1 MPVICQTF
9 VENAWKKDL
18 CSNCF
23 KSSEEHAGQP
33 SKNDHKPL
41 TGQDSLTELQLG
53 TNRYFTLSSTQF
65 IPNSRYTA
73 QISKW
78 NDTVFQH
85 SIEEQDHCS
94 KITEDPGQL
103 SNNLSITSNSATQS
117 LGTNEDN
124 SETSSST
131 HTLNNNQGGASN
143 SLSDKMKETTNHT
156 VIERLD
162 SLVLGTPLNSLE
174 IETQR
179 EGADLN
185 TTAGSKTGILKD
197 SKKVRASPE
206 KKRGITFPDYEELQE
221 IIGYGGDM
229 YYSSDED
236 DAKEPDRKSE
246 TEYSDELT
254 QEERNVVNITKK
266 NTSFNSHAQNLK
278 DPSGSP
284 LPKLGVDKKHTP
296 IISVRPFVREHTPG
310 RVNMVSPMINGEVVT
325 TVTTRNNKDNSSSKP
340 TENSK
345 LFNSVRK
352 LDQNDGSGRGEI
364 NTKTNKQDSLG
375 SDGSTENSSSDSD
388 SNTRDSPPPSD
399 ISFTSFDMKNKEISR
414 PSPES
419 YKKQS
424 SFLSSQI
431 EEQKAKSTAATARLS
446 FLSNYPP
453 LPKSDISTHKVK
465 PSNYMDEHVTIL
477 SAAKAKLSLPNKN
490 SSLGAGREVE
500 DDQAPI
506 EQQKAKSTA
515 ATARLSFLNSTI
527 NGNSKSELNFSP
539 TKVETETELTPL
551 PVSAQI
557 SEDKSEAVQDDENP
571 ADKSQVPKN
580 GPEKVTSTRS
590 ESCRDSP
597 KVKLTRKSPYVVGPY
612 ASTAI
617 LKGTPKPMITRKP
630 PILKDKPKVP
640 LKPNK
645 LMMRSPSSSPSP
657 SPSPHEAKRS
667 SQAEGEKEDATD
679 CSRPKRNSSPDKKS
693 DVAAPREAS
702 FRQKSEA
709 VAVTLA
715 AHSKE
720 TKSEDEPSISGARP
734 GGEASEDSGSET
746 IAVGHDRNNSLII
759 SVSSVKTMLNDIPSS
774 ESHGIE
780 TTESCGD
787 NSTKSENSPPQ
798 VQKNL
803 ANKNKE
809 ALEAIRKSLSNKLI
823 SSTPPAVVLESIKAS
838 ESCRGS
844 VPVNKISVEKTAS
857 NSFEENRASIA
868 DALQFNRHDNVA
880 RPSTKRQAPKPP
892 DSTTDELEETEAPP
906 LLEFYESPNE
916 TNDDPSNEKA
926 EEIYDEPE
934 VCPEPKLAPAIR
946 NSSMKSEQCNK
957 NKDSKPRT
965 VQFSPETV
973 TVTVPSA
980 NAVPKMISYNRWMGK
995 SQNPYLESSFTGQ
1008 PITMY
1013 PPGAISPP
1021 MKKPGVAYAPAPIV
1035 DDGPRKWTE
1044 KKNKWRSKSTPRSTE
1059 IDEIIG
1065 SSKTKTPNRLGIF
1078 APSSPQPIKRQ
1089 SRVEIYESE
1098 KKLQKKG
1105 KFSLKKLF
1113 KLQGVPDAMEDN
1125 TDNKFIDKEHEREI
1139 LERQKVKVRPEIIHP
1154 LDLLN
1159 GGVEVVKITPKNSLK
1174 GHYEKHKNSKSAE
1187 KSAVKRH
1194 ADLKAKLDS
1203 DSKDSGHDT
1212 SSIHT
1217 ETSEGTTSSSGGD
1230 YSNTS
1235 VDFSPSLTPVGVVPQ
1250 PPPEALLSSASRE
1263 ISASQGC
1270 LGVNSVGKPKP
1281 LPPPRSQSLE
1291 TFEKNEGSE
1300 EVDFCPDVVITPHQG
1315 GSPTI
1320 IRHHRAS
1327 STPDQTVYANLG
1339 QLRSNL
1345 TPNKPQRTASMREAN
1360 QGTESENVS
1369 VPPPPTEQE
1378 PSPAYISQGKI
1389 NLGDVTIP
1397 SPNSSHPAHFHAK
1410 TSSITGS
1417 LNSEALS
1424 DSTISFPSSTA
1435 RKAMDGSEADSE
1447 RDSVSPQRLPDE
1459 GLYGEDDSPVT
1470 SNSNRK
1476 RVSRLSMRKGRS
1488 IVHKNLEDNY
1498 GAVITANHEAI
1509 AQILEQ
1515 VCQNRPTPSSLKTLA
1530 SAMNLRFA
1538 DFSVLSESEGLRTEK
1553 RAFFPATWGSA
1564 HLPVTLMVSKDM
1576 ALNNNNVKNPF
1587 SMTPIAQFVDQVP
1600 SYLLAQPT
1608 TTPGAGHS
1616 NNQAVVWALSRL
1628 QVLQFGTFAKNMKTR
1643 RKSLRV
1649 DEFEKDM
1656 SFILL
1661 QLINGL
1667 KFLQAQG
1674 IEETIADLDNFLLAR
1689 SDNDTNHRLIITEE
1703 CHKAGS
1709 SSTQTKM
1716 SLCQCALSA
1725 MLQLF
1730 DIPDPVGKACEPQQ
1744 KIELPQIIPSVSM
1757 FKTMAVILQKDG
1769 GVSLGQVKS
1778 MLEFMLWGPSDI
1790 IFDFKMGR
1798 EAESREEALQRW
1810 LDLERA
1816 TVLNNLIRTQGLWN
1830 IHLTVYEEYHLLF
1843 LVRTCAKMLREASL
1857 LFESEVSRM

>member
-1 MPVICQTF
+1 
-9 VENAWKKDL
+9 
-18 CSNCF
+18 
-23 KSSEEHAGQP
+23 
-33 SKNDHKPL
+33 
-41 TGQDSLTELQLG
+41 
-53 TNRYFTLSSTQF
+53 
-65 IPNSRYTA
+65 
-73 QISKW
+73 
-78 NDTVFQH
+78 
-85 SIEEQDHCS
+85 
-94 KITEDPGQL
+94 
-103 SNNLSITSNSATQS
+103 
-117 LGTNEDN
+117 
-124 SETSSST
+124 
-131 HTLNNNQGGASN
+131 
-143 SLSDKMKETTNHT
+143 
-156 VIERLD
+156 
-162 SLVLGTPLNSLE
+162 
-174 IETQR
+174 
-179 EGADLN
+179 
-185 TTAGSKTGILKD
+185 
-197 SKKVRASPE
+197 
-206 KKRGITFPDYEELQE
+206 
-221 IIGYGGDM
+221 
-229 YYSSDED
+229 
-236 DAKEPDRKSE
+236 
-246 TEYSDELT
+246 
-254 QEERNVVNITKK
+254 
-266 NTSFNSHAQNLK
+266 
-278 DPSGSP
+278 
-284 LPKLGVDKKHTP
+284 
-296 IISVRPFVREHTPG
+296 
-310 RVNMVSPMINGEVVT
+310 
-325 TVTTRNNKDNSSSKP
+325 
-340 TENSK
+340 
-345 LFNSVRK
+345 
-352 LDQNDGSGRGEI
+352 
-364 NTKTNKQDSLG
+364 
-375 SDGSTENSSSDSD
+375 
-388 SNTRDSPPPSD
+388 
-399 ISFTSFDMKNKEISR
+399 
-414 PSPES
+414 
-419 YKKQS
+419 
-424 SFLSSQI
+424 
-431 EEQKAKSTAATARLS
+431 
-446 FLSNYPP
+446 
-453 LPKSDISTHKVK
+453 
-465 PSNYMDEHVTIL
+465 
-477 SAAKAKLSLPNKN
+477 
-490 SSLGAGREVE
+490 
-500 DDQAPI
+500 
-506 EQQKAKSTA
+506 
-515 ATARLSFLNSTI
+515 
-527 NGNSKSELNFSP
+527 
-539 TKVETETELTPL
+539 
-551 PVSAQI
+551 
-557 SEDKSEAVQDDENP
+557 
-571 ADKSQVPKN
+571 
-580 GPEKVTSTRS
+580 
-590 ESCRDSP
+590 
-597 KVKLTRKSPYVVGPY
+597 
-612 ASTAI
+612 
-617 LKGTPKPMITRKP
+617 
-630 PILKDKPKVP
+630 
-640 LKPNK
+640 
-645 LMMRSPSSSPSP
+645 
-657 SPSPHEAKRS
+657 
-667 SQAEGEKEDATD
+667 
-679 CSRPKRNSSPDKKS
+679 
-693 DVAAPREAS
+693 VAAPRKAS
-702 FRQKSEA
+702 FRQKSEY
-709 VAVTLA
+709 VNVNLA
-715 AHSKE
+715 QGDE
-720 TKSEDEPSISGARP
+720 TKLEDEPSVTVKGLSRDVS
-734 GGEASEDSGSET
+734 ESKDSASETS
-746 IAVGHDRNNSLII
+746 ALGHDRNNSLII
-759 SVSSVKTMLNDIPSS
+759 SVSSAKTILNDTLSCS
-774 ESHGIE
+774 ESHKIE
-780 TTESCGD
+780 TTDSSGIH
-787 NSTKSENSPPQ
+787 SIKSENSPPQ

-823 SSTPPAVVLESIKAS
+823 SSAPPPLVVESIKAS
-838 ESCRGS
+838 ESGKDS
-844 VPVNKISVEKTAS
+844 VLVNKAVAEKTAS

-868 DALQFNRHDNVA
+868 DALQFNRHDNSA
-880 RPSTKRQAPKPP
+880 RPSTKRQAPMPP
-892 DSTTDELEETEAPP
+892 ESSTDEVEESETT

-916 TNDDPSNEKA
+916 SNDDPSNEKS
-926 EEIYDEPE
+926 EEIYEEPE
-934 VCPEPKLAPAIR
+934 VPSEPKLAPAIR
-946 NSSMKSEQCNK
+946 NSSMKSEHCNK

-980 NAVPKMISYNRWMGK
+980 NAVPKIISYNKWMGK

-1021 MKKPGVAYAPAPIV
+1021 MKKPGVGYAPAPIV

-1065 SSKTKTPNRLGIF
+1065 SSKTKAPNRLGIF

-1125 TDNKFIDKEHEREI
+1125 ADNKFIDKEHEREI

-1154 LDLLN
+1154 LDLQN

-1174 GHYEKHKNSKSAE
+1174 GHYEKHKNMKSGE
-1187 KSAVKRH
+1187 KSAVKRQ

-1217 ETSEGTTSSSGGD
+1217 ETSEGTTSSGGD
-1230 YSNTS
+1230 YSHTS
-1235 VDFSPSLTPVGVVPQ
+1235 VDFSHSLTPVGVVPQ

-1291 TFEKNEGSE
+1291 TFEKKEES
-1300 EVDFCPDVVITPHQG
+1300 EVDFSPDVVSTPQPREVPTTISHQR
-1315 GSPTI
+1315 T
-1320 IRHHRAS
+1320 S
-1327 STPDQTVYANLG
+1327 STPEQTVYANLG
-1339 QLRSNL
+1339 LLRSNL
-1345 TPNKPQRTASMREAN
+1345 TPNKPQRTASMREEN
-1360 QGTESENVS
+1360 QDTESENAN
-1369 VPPPPTEQE
+1369 VPSPPTESQ
-1378 PSPAYISQGKI
+1378 PSQPPLAYITPGKI

-1397 SPNSSHPAHFHAK
+1397 TPNSSHLAHFHAK

-1417 LNSEALS
+1417 VNSEALS
-1424 DSTISFPSSTA
+1424 DSTISFPSSTT

-1447 RDSVSPQRLPDE
+1447 RDSVSPQRLHDE
-1459 GLYGEDDSPVT
+1459 GLYGEEGSPIT
-1470 SNSNRK
+1470 SNRK

-1515 VCQNRPTPSSLKTLA
+1515 VCQNRPTPSSLKSLA
-1530 SAMNLRFA
+1530 SAMNLRFS

-1553 RAFFPATWGSA
+1553 RAFFPATWGTS

-1576 ALNNNNVKNPF
+1576 ALNNNNVKNSF
-1587 SMTPIAQFVDQVP
+1587 ALTPIAQFVDQVP
-1600 SYLLAQPT
+1600 SYLLAPQSQT
-1608 TTPGAGHS
+1608 TGVGHI

-1628 QVLQFGTFAKNMKTR
+1628 QVLQFGTFAKNMKHR

-1656 SFILL
+1656 SFVLL

-1709 SSTQTKM
+1709 SSSTQTKM

-1730 DIPDPVGKACEPQQ
+1730 DIQDPVGKACEPQQ

>member
-23 KSSEEHAGQP
+23 KSCEEHAVGQA

-53 TNRYFTLSSTQF
+53 NNRYFTLSTTQF
-65 IPNSRYTA
+65 IPNSRYTK

-85 SIEEQDHCS
+85 SIEEQDSS
-94 KITEDPGQL
+94 KITADPGKL
-103 SNNLSITSNSATQS
+103 SNNLSITSSGATQS
-117 LGTNEDN
+117 LATNEEN
-124 SETSSST
+124 SVTSSTTSM
-131 HTLNNNQGGASN
+131 LNNNQGN
-143 SLSDKMKETTNHT
+143 SVSDKMKETNNHT

-179 EGADLN
+179 EGFVVK
-185 TTAGSKTGILKD
+185 TTAGCKTGILKD
-197 SKKVRASPE
+197 SKKVAASPE

-236 DAKEPDRKSE
+236 DVKEPDRRSE
-246 TEYSDELT
+246 TEYSEELT

-325 TVTTRNNKDNSSSKP
+325 TIPTRNNKDNSASKP
-340 TENSK
+340 TENNK

-399 ISFTSFDMKNKEISR
+399 ISFTSFDMKNNEISK
-414 PSPES
+414 PSPDS

-490 SSLGAGREVE
+490 SSLCDEGEAAS
-500 DDQAPI
+500 DQAPI
-506 EQQKAKSTA
+506 EEQKAKLTA

-539 TKVETETELTPL
+539 MKVETETELTPL

-557 SEDKSEAVQDDENP
+557 SEDKSKAVQDDENP

-590 ESCRDSP
+590 DSCRDSP

-657 SPSPHEAKRS
+657 SPSPHEPAKRS
-667 SQAEGEKEDATD
+667 SQAEGEAEDATE
-679 CSRPKRNSSPDKKS
+679 CSRPKRNSSPDMKTPI
-693 DVAAPREAS
+693 AAPREAS
-702 FRQKSEA
+702 IGQKSESG
-709 VAVTLA
+709 AVTLA
-715 AHSKE
+715 NSKE
-720 TKSEDEPSISGARP
+720 IKSEDEQSISAKGP
-734 GGEASEDSGSET
+734 GGEASEDSET
-746 IAVGHDRNNSLII
+746 IAVGHDHNNSLII
-759 SVSSVKTMLNDIPSS
+759 SVSSAKTKVNDTNSS
-774 ESHGIE
+774 ESQKIE
-780 TTESCGD
+780 TTDSCV
-787 NSTKSENSPPQ
+787 NNETKSENSPPQ

-838 ESCRGS
+838 ESSRGS
-844 VPVNKISVEKTAS
+844 LPVNKTVVEKTAS

-892 DSTTDELEETEAPP
+892 ESSTDELEETDSPP

-934 VCPEPKLAPAIR
+934 VCPEPKLPPAIR
-946 NSSMKSEQCNK
+946 NSSMKSDHCNK

-1013 PPGAISPP
+1013 PPGAISPS
-1021 MKKPGVAYAPAPIV
+1021 MKKPVVAYAPAPIV

-1125 TDNKFIDKEHEREI
+1125 ADNKFIDKEHEREI

-1230 YSNTS
+1230 YSHSS

-1250 PPPEALLSSASRE
+1250 PTPEALLSSSSRE
-1263 ISASQGC
+1263 ISASHGC

-1291 TFEKNEGSE
+1291 TFEKNEGGGE
-1300 EVDFCPDVVITPHQG
+1300 EVDFCPDVVSTPHEG
-1315 GSPTI
+1315 GSTTI
-1320 IRHHRAS
+1320 IQHARTS
-1327 STPDQTVYANLG
+1327 STPEQTVYANLG

-1360 QGTESENVS
+1360 QSTESENVT

-1378 PSPAYISQGKI
+1378 PSPAYISSGKI
-1389 NLGDVTIP
+1389 NLNDVTIP
-1397 SPNSSHPAHFHAK
+1397 SPNTSHIAHFHAK

-1447 RDSVSPQRLPDE
+1447 RDSVSPQRLHDE

-1470 SNSNRK
+1470 SNRK

-1553 RAFFPATWGSA
+1553 RAFFPATWGCS

-1600 SYLLAQPT
+1600 SYLINQPS
-1608 TTPGAGHS
+1608 TTPGAG

-1703 CHKAGS
+1703 CHKAGA
-1709 SSTQTKM
+1709 SSTMTKM

-1730 DIPDPVGKACEPQQ
+1730 DIQDPVGKACEPQQ

-1757 FKTMAVILQKDG
+1757 FKTMAVILQRDG

-1790 IFDFKMGR
+1790 IFDCKMGR